1 MKICCITGHRPHKFP
16 FDYTD
21 RSGEAYRK
29 YADGLCRAAEE
40 LARDGYGLFLSG
52 MAEGADSDFFLA
64 VMRAKEKLGE
74 RGEAIAFEA
83 VFPYPNKKSGI
94 FETEYPGVKTT
105 IFSPRFDRSCYQRR
119 NEYMVDK
126 SDLVLA
132 VWNGERAGGT
142 WNTIEYAKSAGKP
155 VKYIM
160 L

>member
-1 MKICCITGHRPHKFP
+1 M
-16 FDYTD
+16 D
-21 RSGEAYRK
+21 RDGEAYRK
-29 YADGLCRAAEE
+29 YADRLYLAVKE
-40 LARDGYGLFLSG
+40 LALDGYGLFLSG
-52 MAEGADSDFFLA
+52 MADGADSDFFFA
-64 VMRAKEKLGE
+64 VMRAKGKLGE

-94 FETEYPGVKTT
+94 FEREYPWIKTT
-105 IFSPRFDRSCYQRR
+105 VFSPCFNRSCYQRR

-142 WNTIEYAKSAGKP
+142 WNTMAYAEKTGKP
-155 VKYIM
+155 VRYIM

>member
-1 MKICCITGHRPHKFP
+1 
-16 FDYTD
+16 
-21 RSGEAYRK
+21 
-29 YADGLCRAAEE
+29 
-40 LARDGYGLFLSG
+40 

-83 VFPYPNKKSGI
+83 VFPYPNKKSEI

-105 IFSPRFDRSCYQRR
+105 VFSPRFDRSCYQRR

>member
-21 RSGEAYRK
+21 RDGEAYRK
-29 YADGLCRAAEE
+29 YADGLYLAVKE
-40 LARDGYGLFLSG
+40 LALDGYGLFLSG
-52 MAEGADSDFFLA
+52 MADGADSDFFET
-64 VMRAKEKLGE
+64 VKLIRSRLGKA
-74 RGEAIAFEA
+74 GEAIAFEA

-94 FETEYPGVKTT
+94 FEREYPGVKTT
-105 IFSPRFDRSCYQRR
+105 VLSPCFDRSCYQRR

-142 WNTIEYAKSAGKP
+142 WNTIEYAEKTGKP
-155 VKYIM
+155 VRYIM